1 MWLVLGLTQGMKG
14 FLSFLSAPIIGAL
27 SDAFGRKNFLLLT
40 VVSTCLP
47 LPFLLIHNLWF
58 HVIILAISGAFAV
71 TFSIVFAYVSD
82 ITSEQDRS
90 AAFGQV
96 SATFAASLVVSPAL
110 GSALNELYGPEAVY
124 ILSTL
129 IALLDILFIIFFVPE
144 SMAKPSRAN
153 MKQKLAW
160 MEINPFKSL
169 SSIFSSFIM
178 LKLSFIVFFSY
189 LPEAGEYQCLMLYL
203 DNTLHFSET
212 QLAAFIATLGIL
224 SILAQTTVLSAL
236 SARFTQRTVIL
247 VGLAFSVIQL
257 FFFGVVTAKWLI
269 FVVSIVAALGSMGYP
284 SISAMVSHTATAEQ
298 QGAVQ
303 GMVTGIRSLCTGL
316 GPALFGVLF
325 QAIDV
330 SIDDDGS
337 KNPRSFL
344 PGTPFIVGSALA
356 FLALLA
362 AFSLP
367 ERMHHLVP
375 VSETFEMNT
384 FETKIDIQETVLD
397 EDGTKRV

>member
-1 MWLVLGLTQGMKG
+1 
-14 FLSFLSAPIIGAL
+14 
-27 SDAFGRKNFLLLT
+27 
-40 VVSTCLP
+40 
-47 LPFLLIHNLWF
+47 
-58 HVIILAISGAFAV
+58 
-71 TFSIVFAYVSD
+71 
-82 ITSEQDRS
+82 
-90 AAFGQV
+90 
-96 SATFAASLVVSPAL
+96 
-110 GSALNELYGPEAVY
+110 
-124 ILSTL
+124 
-129 IALLDILFIIFFVPE
+129 
-144 SMAKPSRAN
+144 MAKPSRAN

-325 QAIDV
+325 QVDL
-330 SIDDDGS
+330 
-337 KNPRSFL
+337 PRWTCASWMPTFISFIWL
-344 PGTPFIVGSALA
+344 LSVCFFWVGNRR
-356 FLALLA
+356 F
-362 AFSLP
+362 
-367 ERMHHLVP
+367 
-375 VSETFEMNT
+375 
-384 FETKIDIQETVLD
+384 D
-397 EDGTKRV
+397 